1 MSYKKITSAIM
12 ALAMAASMTALSANA
27 EEPAIET
34 EAPAPVE
41 TEAPAPIETEAPAPI
56 ETEAPKETEISLTE
70 IIATE
75 TEAPAT
81 TETDVPATTAP
92 STVTET
98 AVTTATSEAASTETA
113 VTTATQKE
121 TAATTAESINKDI
134 AVPKLGDFIIT
145 TGENSSSAVISW
157 TTVEGAEG
165 YEIQLVETPENG
177 KATTTSIPSTTKTAF
192 QFDFGTEPMKATV
205 KVRVL
210 KGGEKGA
217 WAERTAYLNGMKAE
231 ETTAV
236 KATTKKQE
244 TTTTKKTET
253 GKTESPKTGDSTN
266 IPAAAGAAA
275 AALLAGVAVQRKKK

>member
-41 TEAPAPIETEAPAPI
+41 TEAPAPVETEAPAPI
-56 ETEAPKETEISLTE
+56 ETEAPKETEMPS
-70 IIATE
+70 E

-81 TETDVPATTAP
+81 SETNLP
-92 STVTET
+92 VTET
-98 AVTTATSEAASTETA
+98 ETVVTTATSEAVSTESV
-113 VTTATQKE
+113 VTTATEKE
-121 TAATTAESINKDI
+121 TIATTTESINKDI

-236 KATTKKQE
+236 QATPKKQE

>member
-34 EAPAPVE
+34 EAPAPIE
-41 TEAPAPIETEAPAPI
+41 TEAPAPVETEAPAPI
-56 ETEAPKETEISLTE
+56 ETEAPKETEMPS
-70 IIATE
+70 E

-81 TETDVPATTAP
+81 SETNLP
-92 STVTET
+92 VTET
-98 AVTTATSEAASTETA
+98 ETVVTTATSEAVSTESV
-113 VTTATQKE
+113 VTTATEKE
-121 TAATTAESINKDI
+121 TIATTTESINKDI

-231 ETTAV
+231 ETTTA